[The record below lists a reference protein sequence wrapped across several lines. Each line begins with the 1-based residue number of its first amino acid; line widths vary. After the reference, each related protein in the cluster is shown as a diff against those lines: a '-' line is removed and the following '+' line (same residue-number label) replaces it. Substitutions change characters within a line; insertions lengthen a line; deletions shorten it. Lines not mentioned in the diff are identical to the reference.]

1 VIYQILKKKVK
12 MEVIG
17 EIKEMMMAMQ
27 IEDSEDNPEV
37 VITLVEEDIQE
48 VDIKIK
54 EEDIKIKEVAG
65 VIKIEEVTVVE
76 KKLGIAIMM
85 MKNKIIIKIV
95 ETKIGE
101 DKEMIMDITKKEE
114 LRVDNRN
121 IVQTS
126 DLEQPQVSKE
136 QTCQL

>member
-1 VIYQILKKKVK
+1 
-12 MEVIG
+12 MEEIG
-17 EIKEMMMAMQ
+17 GIKEMMMAMQ
-27 IEDSEDNPEV
+27 IEDSEDNPEE

-48 VDIKIK
+48 EVIKIK
-54 EEDIKIKEVAG
+54 EEAIKIKEVAG

-101 DKEMIMDITKKEE
+101 DQEMIMGITKKEE

-121 IVQTS
+121 IVRTS
-126 DLEQPQVSKE
+126 DLEQPLVSKE

>member
-1 VIYQILKKKVK
+1 
-12 MEVIG
+12 MEEIG
-17 EIKEMMMAMQ
+17 GIKEMMMAMQ
-27 IEDSEDNPEV
+27 IEDSEDNPEE

-48 VDIKIK
+48 EVIKIK
-54 EEDIKIKEVAG
+54 EEAIKIKEVAG

-101 DKEMIMDITKKEE
+101 DQEMIMGITKKEE
-114 LRVDNRN
+114 LRVDNRK
-121 IVQTS
+121 IVRTS
-126 DLEQPQVSKE
+126 DLEQPLVSKE

>member
-1 VIYQILKKKVK
+1 

-48 VDIKIK
+48 VVIKIK
-54 EEDIKIKEVAG
+54 EEAIKIKEVVG

-101 DKEMIMDITKKEE
+101 DKEMIMGITKKEE
-114 LRVDNRN
+114 LRVDSRN
-121 IVQTS
+121 IVRTS